1 MADDQWD
8 LSGSARRALQGIVAD
23 SQYGV
28 AALSEPGVISN
39 LLKDLLPEE
48 PRESSLLVAAAQAD
62 LAGTLRGYLA
72 QGMDVGT
79 AARLTASGFVAT
91 TPHSPE
97 AGTWVVNELAL
108 AIGLDATRP
117 GGQETIASPLAQHTK
132 PSPGFGG
139 AAGVAAPGQPAFAA
153 PAQPGYAAPGQT
165 GWAGLAP
172 AQPNPAQ
179 APWLAPA
186 QPQAAS
192 QERAMQ
198 VGAGIAGLVGVLFIL
213 LGSIVPFIK
222 YPNLPPASIFG
233 GYKGEPGGLTFWS
246 SAEPAVVALICLVL
260 AIMMLA
266 NVRPTMLTTGMLIA
280 FGIEITLFFAAYAI
294 AIYRPDKHEA
304 GGWLGI
310 IGGLAILAAGTVS
323 YRYLRRQ
330 QAAGQ
335 GVSAA
340 PAEVNS
346 PAY

>member
-39 LLKDLLPEE
+39 LLKDLLPDE

-62 LAGTLRGYLA
+62 LAGTLRGYVE
-72 QGMDVGT
+72 QGMDLGT

-117 GGQETIASPLAQHTK
+117 TGQETIASPLRQQARP
-132 PSPGFGG
+132 PSPGFDG
-139 AAGVAAPGQPAFAA
+139 AANFGVPAHGRYAAPQQDWAGPA
-153 PAQPGYAAPGQT
+153 PAQPD
-165 GWAGLAP
+165 P
-172 AQPNPAQ
+172 AQP
-179 APWLAPA
+179 PWLAPA
-186 QPQAAS
+186 RPPVTGQARS
-192 QERAMQ
+192 GQL
-198 VGAGIAGLVGVLFIL
+198 GAGIAGLAGVLFIL

-222 YPNLPPASIFG
+222 YPNLPPTSLFA

-246 SAEPAVVALICLVL
+246 SAEPAAVALICLVL

-266 NVRPTMLTTGMLIA
+266 NVRQTMLTTGMLIA
-280 FGIEITLFFAAYAI
+280 FGIEITLFFAGYAI
-294 AIYRPDKHEA
+294 AIYSPDKHEA
-304 GGWLGI
+304 GGWLGV
-310 IGGLAILAAGTVS
+310 IGGLAILAAGILS
-323 YRYLRRQ
+323 YRHLRSQ
-330 QAAGQ
+330 EAAGQ
-335 GVSAA
+335 PGSPAPTGVS
-340 PAEVNS
+340 P
-346 PAY
+346 PGY